1 MLKISI
7 NNKKFNVKSLF
18 TDKDKSE
25 GMMFK
30 KFDDSFDGL
39 LFFMDEGKHCF
50 WMKNCL
56 ITLDIIILK
65 NNIIQKIH
73 HNCVPCLNRNCEN
86 YCGIGNM
93 VLELLG
99 GTCKNFGFKEGDSVY
114 FQ

>member
-1 MLKISI
+1 MVVLI
-7 NNKKFNVKSLF
+7 N
-18 TDKDKSE
+18 
-25 GMMFK
+25 GK
-30 KFDDSFDGL
+30 KFDAEYLTTPEQIENGMMGRDKLNGCMVFKMNKGY
-39 LFFMDEGKHCF
+39 HTF

-73 HNCVPCLNRNCEN
+73 HNCVPCLNENCEN
-86 YCGIGNM
+86 YCGTGNM